1 MLRLLSLVALM
12 LLSPSLLA
20 AEQTRYISDNVYT
33 FLHGGPGTQYRILG
47 SVEAGQP
54 VTYSGET
61 QGDYVKIVD
70 HKGREGWVDA
80 NLISSEKSFRVQLPE
95 VQAKLDQVQAEL
107 SQVTADSND
116 SAQIIRQLRS
126 QLATAEESLSIASN
140 ERDSA
145 TRELASIQNNERYE
159 MLKQG
164 GMIAGAGII
173 LGVILVYL
181 PRPRRRQKNRW

>member
-54 VTYSGET
+54 VTFSGEK

>member
-107 SQVTADSND
+107 AQVTADSND

-126 QLATAEESLSIASN
+126 QLATAE
-140 ERDSA
+140 
-145 TRELASIQNNERYE
+145 
-159 MLKQG
+159 
-164 GMIAGAGII
+164 
-173 LGVILVYL
+173 
-181 PRPRRRQKNRW
+181 

>member
-95 VQAKLDQVQAEL
+95 VQTKLDQVQAEL

>member
-47 SVEAGQP
+47 SAEAGQP

>member
-95 VQAKLDQVQAEL
+95 VQTKLDQVQAEL

-126 QLATAEESLSIASN
+126 QLTTAEESLSIASN